1 MALPKKGSRTIIVN
15 DEPYL
20 WRVSP
25 NTVNKVLNGGMG
37 IAIQSAQN
45 AILYI
50 KIDFLTAGIENDWNR
65 YTFLPRP
72 FDEFVVTPSVVR
84 KFILYALSQGWNTN
98 TTYHL
103 NIPNE
108 LKLNE
113 ILTL

>member
-1 MALPKKGSRTIIVN
+1 MALPKKGTRKIIVN
-15 DEPYL
+15 NELYL
-20 WRVSP
+20 WRVSS
-25 NTVNKVLNGGMG
+25 NTVSKVLNGGMS
-37 IAIQSAQN
+37 IAVQSAQK
-45 AILYI
+45 AVLYI

-72 FDEFVVTPSVVR
+72 FDEFIVTPNAVR